1 MAKPGY
7 TLSIADRFHS
17 SLPREARRDRQAFR
31 ARTRK
36 PQLKSIVILCC
47 LLVNICVL
55 VTTRDVWY
63 RDELG
68 EFLNALV

>member
-1 MAKPGY
+1 
-7 TLSIADRFHS
+7 
-17 SLPREARRDRQAFR
+17 
-31 ARTRK
+31 
-36 PQLKSIVILCC
+36 LCC

-63 RDELG
+63 PDELG